1 MYKNNHLCTRLHAA
15 SAFRGGDIFV
25 RGAYPRSFAQFF
37 KNAERYASA
46 LLSMGLRPGDRVA
59 VQVEKSIEAVELY
72 IGTVLAGGVFLPLNP
87 AYMPDEIDYFLQD
100 ATPFVFVSDPES
112 GSLATPAAKV
122 VAHVLTLNA
131 KGQGSLMAALPAD
144 SHDFTP
150 VPRRDNDLA
159 AILYTSGTT
168 GRSKGAMLSHKA
180 LASNAAVL
188 AKYWQFTPQDVLIH
202 ALPIFHTHG
211 LFVAINTVLMAGASM
226 IFQPG
231 FDAKSII
238 SAMPEASVLMGVP
251 TFYTRL
257 LREADLAMAS
267 RNMRVFISGSAPLL
281 AQTHADWQAC
291 TGHAILERYGMSE
304 TNMNTSNPYE
314 GARKPGTVGVA
325 LPGVEVKITDAKGNA
340 LPAGK
345 TGMIEVR
352 GDNVFSGYWQ
362 MPEKTSEELRKDGW
376 FITGDLG
383 VQDDQGYISI
393 VGRAKDMII
402 SGGFNVYPKEVEDV
416 LNAQPEVCES
426 AVIGIAHPDFGEAVV
441 GVLVLVAKT
450 EFDQSAMAGK
460 LAKKLANYK
469 CPKLIYIVG
478 SLPRNAMGKVQKKAL
493 RAKYAECFA
502 P

>member
-1 MYKNNHLCTRLHAA
+1 
-15 SAFRGGDIFV
+15 
-25 RGAYPRSFAQFF
+25 
-37 KNAERYASA
+37 
-46 LLSMGLRPGDRVA
+46 
-59 VQVEKSIEAVELY
+59 
-72 IGTVLAGGVFLPLNP
+72 
-87 AYMPDEIDYFLQD
+87 
-100 ATPFVFVSDPES
+100 
-112 GSLATPAAKV
+112 
-122 VAHVLTLNA
+122 
-131 KGQGSLMAALPAD
+131 
-144 SHDFTP
+144 
-150 VPRRDNDLA
+150 
-159 AILYTSGTT
+159 
-168 GRSKGAMLSHKA
+168 

-188 AKYWQFTPQDVLIH
+188 AKYWRFTPQDVLIH

-211 LFVAINTVLMAGASM
+211 LFVAVNTVLMAGASM
-226 IFQPG
+226 IFQPR

-257 LREADLAMAS
+257 LGEADLATAA

-304 TNMNTSNPYE
+304 TNMNTSNPYA

-340 LPAGK
+340 LP
-345 TGMIEVR
+345 TGATGVIEVR
-352 GDNVFSGYWQ
+352 GDNIFTGYWQ
-362 MPEKTSEELRKDGW
+362 MPKKTSEELRKDGW

-383 VQDDQGYISI
+383 VQDGQGYISI

-441 GVLVLVAKT
+441 AVLVLVAKT
-450 EFDQSAMAGK
+450 KFDQSAMAGE
-460 LAKKLANYK
+460 LAKKLASYK
-469 CPKLIYIVG
+469 CPKLIYIVDT
-478 SLPRNAMGKVQKKAL
+478 LPRNAMGKVQKKAL
-493 RAKYAECFA
+493 RAEYAECFA